1 MSVRSSRL
9 VTASASA
16 MALALAC
23 SGTYACSSN
32 DKPDAA
38 GSSSSS
44 GGGGGLD
51 ASKDNEV
58 AATDGG
64 DGASTSDASSTLPLG
79 TIPTIDEPDVP
90 CVTPKGVKTVLFAG
104 GVGTSGPPVSVVQA
118 LGARRFATGLGTNG
132 FITYDALGTTPKRFT
147 LMLGATQTAFSSEG
161 TTIGAMA
168 ASPGKIDYQRYD
180 DQGVASGAIVAVAT
194 GIATGPSRVWIAS
207 GGGGSLVVWPSGDTL
222 FAAGI
227 TAGGALAGPPFTL
240 ATSAPNP
247 KVAITYSGDK
257 YAVVYSYAT
266 TTGTA
271 AAARFVY
278 ASTTALM
285 GTPVDI
291 GTADALEPVA
301 ITPTS
306 AGFVMV
312 VDAGGDEHIYIVPL
326 DPTGKLSGPAHRLL
340 GGDLPW
346 GLASHGGDAALVSLT
361 NDVKVGTAEG
371 PRAPQLRPLDIT
383 GKPTGPWVCLDAK
396 IPAGLEQDMGIVAE
410 PSGGYAVTYKSPAD
424 ATVLI
429 RTDKLGSGAPL

>member
-1 MSVRSSRL
+1 MRKRSTGLFATSM
-9 VTASASA
+9 VFVAF
-16 MALALAC
+16 AC
-23 SGTYACSSN
+23 SGTYACSSS
-32 DKPDAA
+32 DKPPAA
-38 GSSSSS
+38 GSSSGNSS
-44 GGGGGLD
+44 GGLD
-51 ASKDNEV
+51 ASHDN
-58 AATDGG
+58 AAPEIDAG
-64 DGASTSDASSTLPLG
+64 DAGSVKADAASALPLG

-90 CVTPKGVKTVLFAG
+90 CVTTSGVKTVLFAAG
-104 GVGTSGPPVSVVQA
+104 SGTSGPPVTLVQP
-118 LGARRFATGLGTNG
+118 LGARRFASGLGTNG
-132 FITYDALGTTPKRFT
+132 FITYDTTGSMPKRFSVSV
-147 LMLGATQTAFSSEG
+147 GATQTAFASEG

-180 DQGVASGAIVAVAT
+180 DQGVASGALVSVAT
-194 GIATGPSRVWIAS
+194 GIASGPSRLWIAS
-207 GGGGSLVVWPSGDTL
+207 GGGGSFVVWPSGSTL
-222 FAAGI
+222 FAAGV
-227 TAGGALAGPPFTL
+227 TAAGALAGPPFTL

-257 YAVVYSYAT
+257 FAIAYSYST
-266 TTGTA
+266 STGSS

-278 ASTTALM
+278 ASTTAIVGM
-285 GTPVDI
+285 PVDI

-326 DPTGKLSGPAHRLL
+326 DATGKLSGPAHRLL

-346 GLASHGGDAALVSLT
+346 GLASHAGDAALVSLT

-371 PRAPQLRPLDIT
+371 PRAPQFRPLDLT

-396 IPAGLEQDMGIVAE
+396 IAAGLEQDMGILAD
-410 PSGGYAVTYKSPAD
+410 PTGGYSVTYKSPAD

-429 RTDKLGSGAPL
+429 RTDKLGSGAP

>member
-1 MSVRSSRL
+1 MSIRSSRL

-16 MALALAC
+16 LAFALAC
-23 SGTYACSSN
+23 SGMYACSSS
-32 DKPDAA
+32 DKPGAA
-38 GSSSSS
+38 GSSGSS
-44 GGGGGLD
+44 GGGGLD

-58 AATDGG
+58 ATTDGS
-64 DGASTSDASSTLPLG
+64 DGSTSSDASSALPLG
-79 TIPTIDEPDVP
+79 SIPTIDEPDVP
-90 CVTPKGVKTVLFAG
+90 CVTTNGVKTVLFAG
-104 GVGTSGPPVSVVQA
+104 GGGTSGPPVSVVQT

-132 FITYDALGTTPKRFT
+132 FITYDALGTTPKLFT
-147 LMLGATQTAFSSEG
+147 VMLGATQTAFSSEG
-161 TTIGAMA
+161 TTIGAIA

-180 DQGVASGAIVAVAT
+180 DQGVASGALVSVAA
-194 GIATGPSRVWIAS
+194 GIATGPSRVWMAS
-207 GGGGSLVVWPSGDTL
+207 GGGGSLAVWPSGDTL

-240 ATSAPNP
+240 ATSASNP

-257 YAVVYSYAT
+257 FAIAYSYDT
-266 TTGTA
+266 TTGSS

-278 ASTTALM
+278 ASATALVGM
-285 GTPVDI
+285 PVDI

-326 DPTGKLSGPAHRLL
+326 DSTGKLSGPAHRLL

-346 GLASHGGDAALVSLT
+346 GLASHAGDAALVSLT
-361 NDVKVGTAEG
+361 NDVKVGSAEG
-371 PRAPQLRPLDIT
+371 PRAPQFRPLDIT

-396 IPAGLEQDMGIVAE
+396 IAAGLEQDMGILAE
-410 PSGGYAVTYKSPAD
+410 PTGGYAVTFKSPAD

-429 RTDKLGSGAPL
+429 RTDKLGSGAP